1 MDKADPKAGQLS
13 LSELEQVQKD
23 LPEWEVDSSGD
34 TPRLT
39 RTFSFR
45 NFAEALAFTNK
56 VGEAA
61 EAADH
66 HPLISLTWGEA
77 RVDWWSHSAGGITSN
92 DVGMAQATDR
102 IFSAD

>member
-1 MDKADPKAGQLS
+1 MDKADPTAERLS
-13 LSELEQVQKD
+13 NDAWEKLRHELSA
-23 LPEWEVDSSGD
+23 WNFD
-34 TPRLT
+34 TSADISKLT
-39 RTFSFR
+39 RTFTFA

-77 RVDWWSHSAGGITSN
+77 RVDWWSHSAGGVTQN
-92 DVGMAQATDR
+92 DVNMAMATDQ
-102 IFSAD
+102 IFAND